1 MADAGIEQSGAIFVK
16 KRPNAVG
23 VSPKTVSKGAKSSFL
38 KKPAEGVLP
47 TWAGDYELKLLT
59 ITSPNKKNK
68 GYINLKAAW
77 SDFNI
82 YEDMFAN

>member
-23 VSPKTVSKGAKSSFL
+23 VSPESVSKGAKSDFL
-38 KKPAEGVLP
+38 KKPGEDNLP

-59 ITSPNKKNK
+59 ITSPNRP
-68 GYINLKAAW
+68 G
-77 SDFNI
+77 
-82 YEDMFAN
+82 